1 MRRIGLW
8 TAAVFVSIGIATAAD
23 IFSQLGTTESS
34 VRENLMAALRS
45 GTISTGLAGKPY
57 HALPAAAQATLAEAY
72 VAWAKTYTSS
82 AAFKKAYAEQ
92 RTAAKPEPMKVQDN
106 SAEQQKQFEQ
116 LKKSVAAMPPEQRK
130 QMEEVVK
137 EMQKQLEDPEMKKLM
152 AEGTRLQ
159 KEESAKRYQEDLA
172 EWSKDFPED
181 PNVLVARR
189 LQAFL
194 NLSGSVDFDAKLEKK
209 GDQMRFA
216 DPRFEQK
223 SGEWKLYYRAGRPA
237 VTAAQAAV
245 RAWLKELPAT
255 K

>member
-1 MRRIGLW
+1 MRRMALW
-8 TAAVFVSIGIATAAD
+8 TAVVLVSIGIAAAAD

-34 VRENLMAALRS
+34 VRQNLMAALRS
-45 GTISTGLAGKPY
+45 GSISTGMAGKPY
-57 HALPAAAQATLAEAY
+57 HALADTAQATLAEAY
-72 VAWAKTYTSS
+72 VAWAKAYTSS
-82 AAFKKAYAEQ
+82 AAFKKEYADQ
-92 RTAAKPEPMKVQDN
+92 RTAAKPEPMAVQDN
-106 SAEQQKQFEQ
+106 GALQQKQFEDM
-116 LKKSVAAMPPEQRK
+116 KKSVAAMPPEQRK
-130 QMEEVVK
+130 QMEEVLK

-159 KEESAKRYQEDLA
+159 KEQSAKRYQEDLA

-181 PNVLVARR
+181 PNVLIARR

-194 NLSGSVDFDAKLEKK
+194 NLSGTVDFDAKLEKK
-209 GDQMRFA
+209 GEHMRFA

-245 RAWLKELPAT
+245 RAWLKELPA